1 MSRHSRPSGTALR
14 IAVTLAGVAVTGWA
28 IADTAGIVQLNK
40 SELPSRLIL
49 AAAPGP
55 GDVPSRL
62 PPPPR
67 PDRPDAKGAGAM
79 PGAAPGPVPGA
90 DAADARPPQPAGP
103 PPLPG
108 PAKLAELLA
117 TAETFIGVR
126 ADQIDTWR
134 TFTDAA
140 LALVPEPPAGGP
152 PTGASEPFSRPSE
165 MANRIVSE
173 GKKAEQL
180 LAAIQQLKAKLTPA
194 QLQRVAQFEAM
205 MTPPPPPPGLK
216 REPGLP
222 PRGLGAPPLPGAP
235 PIPN

>member
-1 MSRHSRPSGTALR
+1 MSRHSRPRGTALR

-28 IADTAGIVQLNK
+28 IADTAGVTPLHK
-40 SELPSRLIL
+40 SELPSGVIL

-55 GDVPSRL
+55 GDMPPRLAPPS
-62 PPPPR
+62 R

-79 PGAAPGPVPGA
+79 PGPAPGA
-90 DAADARPPQPAGP
+90 DAADARPMHPAGP

-140 LALVPEPPAGGP
+140 LALVPELPAGGP
-152 PTGASEPFSRPSE
+152 PTGAAEPFSRPSE
-165 MANRIVSE
+165 MANRLISE

-180 LAAIQQLKAKLTPA
+180 LAAIQQLKARLSPA

-205 MTPPPPPPGLK
+205 LPPPPPPPGLK

-222 PRGLGAPPLPGAP
+222 PRGPGAPPLPGAP
-235 PIPN
+235 AIPN

>member
-1 MSRHSRPSGTALR
+1 MSRHSRPRGTALR

-28 IADTAGIVQLNK
+28 IADTAGVTLLQK
-40 SELPSRLIL
+40 SDLPSGIVL
-49 AAAPGP
+49 AAAPVP

-67 PDRPDAKGAGAM
+67 PDRPDAKGAGAL
-79 PGAAPGPVPGA
+79 PGAAPGA
-90 DAADARPPQPAGP
+90 DAADARPPHPAGP

-108 PAKLAELLA
+108 PAKLAEVLA

-140 LALVPEPPAGGP
+140 LALVPEPPVDGP
-152 PTGASEPFSRPSE
+152 PTGAAEPFSRPSE
-165 MANRIVSE
+165 MANRLVSE

-205 MTPPPPPPGLK
+205 LPPPPPPPGVK
-216 REPGLP
+216 RPPGLP
-222 PRGLGAPPLPGAP
+222 PRGPGAPPLP
-235 PIPN
+235 N